1 VATAELKSEA
11 NQGGPTGIQV
21 NAVEVLFTSSRHPV
35 HALGS
40 VDLSVGEGEFIS
52 LLGPTGCGKTTLLR
66 VVGDLISPTRGVV
79 MVRGHDTHVARR
91 NNEFGFVFQE
101 PALLPWRTVLR
112 NVRLPLEV
120 VGYQG
125 DMTARCEELLDLVGL
140 LPFKNHYPHEL
151 SGGMKQRVAL
161 VRALSWRPSILLMDE
176 PFSAVDELTRN
187 RLQDDL
193 LDLWDLDKKTIIF
206 VTHNITEAVYLSD
219 RVLVF
224 STRPGRVVADLHVDL
239 ERPRRP
245 EMREEPRFIEYI
257 KEGKK
262 ALGVYG

>member
-1 VATAELKSEA
+1 MSSTQLASDAHAVNS
-11 NQGGPTGIQV
+11 TGIQV
-21 NAVEVLFTSSRHPV
+21 NAVDIVFPSSREPV
-35 HALGS
+35 HALGT
-40 VDLSVGEGEFIS
+40 VDLSVREGEFVS

-66 VVGDLISPTRGVV
+66 VVADLISPTRGVV
-79 MVRGHDTHVARR
+79 MVRGQDAHVARR

-101 PALLPWRTVLR
+101 PALLPWRTVLA
-112 NVRLPLEV
+112 NVRLPLEI
-120 VGYQG
+120 VGYDG
-125 DMTARCEELLDLVGL
+125 DENARCEELLDLVGL
-140 LPFKNHYPHEL
+140 LAFKNHYPHEL

-161 VRALSWRPSILLMDE
+161 VRALSWGPSILLMDE

-193 LDLWDLDKKTIIF
+193 LELWDLDKKTIVF
-206 VTHNITEAVYLSD
+206 VTHNITEAVYLGD

-224 STRPGRVVADLHVDL
+224 SSRPGRIVADITVQL

-245 EMREEPRFIEYI
+245 EVREEPRFIEHI

-262 ALGVYG
+262 ALGLYG